1 MSDAITMLFLI
12 SLAIPVISAI
22 NSLMPMS
29 GIFKNAD
36 RFFKSKT
43 LITLINIVYLRVALV
58 TFLAFFTPNNDY
70 VSSAF
75 SMFSSIFMMG
85 MVIAMPLFY
94 LVQALLF
101 RKELRNLRKKMED
114 LNVVGNKESM
124 ADN

>member
-43 LITLINIVYLRVALV
+43 LITLINIIYLRVALV